1 MYSWCNLCHYNQ
13 SLVHHT
19 SLVVYHQSQSILLLY
34 CRSIVMGCIKGLVK
48 HLVCLFAFLTWL
60 IGSVII
66 AYTLW
71 VLGTSPNMKKLFT
84 GTLLI
89 TYVGL
94 GLGTLL
100 FLNGLL
106 GWMGSYKR
114 GGCMLKM
121 FLFLCVLTIAAEIGG
136 IISLSILKTKVSD
149 IVYQGWNEVNLRTRN
164 IIQEQFT
171 CCGIAGPSEFA
182 HNSDP
187 IDDSCYHPEK
197 VLNNG
202 TSSASPETMQ
212 VLNRYGCKEKLVEWV
227 FKHKMTWISAFGG
240 FLLFQVITVLLSVSA
255 INHLKVR
262 SSSMESLDDP
272 QTITYM

>member
-1 MYSWCNLCHYNQ
+1 
-13 SLVHHT
+13 
-19 SLVVYHQSQSILLLY
+19 
-34 CRSIVMGCIKGLVK
+34 MGCITGLVK
-48 HLVCLFAFLTWL
+48 HLVCFLAFITWL

-66 AYTLW
+66 AYTFW
-71 VLGTSPNMKKLFT
+71 ILGTSPNMKKLFT
-84 GTLLI
+84 GTLPI

-149 IVYQGWNEVNLRTRN
+149 IVHQGWDEVNQRTRN
-164 IIQEQFT
+164 LIQDQFQ
-171 CCGIAGPSEFA
+171 CCGITGLSEF
-182 HNSDP
+182 SSKLDP
-187 IDDSCYHPEK
+187 IDESCYHW
-197 VLNNG
+197 
-202 TSSASPETMQ
+202 ETNKNSTNSETTP
-212 VLNRYGCKEKLVEWV
+212 VREPNRIGCKEKLVDWI
-227 FKHKMTWISAFGG
+227 FLHKTTWISTLGG

-262 SSSMESLDDP
+262 SSSMESLDDH

>member
-1 MYSWCNLCHYNQ
+1 
-13 SLVHHT
+13 
-19 SLVVYHQSQSILLLY
+19 
-34 CRSIVMGCIKGLVK
+34 MGCITGLVK
-48 HLVCLFAFLTWL
+48 HLVCFLAFITWL

-66 AYTLW
+66 AYTFW
-71 VLGTSPNMKKLFT
+71 ILGTSPNMKKLFT
-84 GTLLI
+84 GTLPL

-149 IVYQGWNEVNLRTRN
+149 IVQQGWDEVNQRTRN
-164 IIQEQFT
+164 LIQDQFQ
-171 CCGIAGPSEFA
+171 CCGISGLSEFA
-182 HNSDP
+182 SKLDP
-187 IDDSCYHPEK
+187 IDESCYHWETIKNSTNPNSET
-197 VLNNG
+197 
-202 TSSASPETMQ
+202 TSVREP
-212 VLNRYGCKEKLVEWV
+212 NRIGCKEKLVDWIFV
-227 FKHKMTWISAFGG
+227 YKTTWIAGLGG

-262 SSSMESLDDP
+262 SSSMESLDDH